1 MVDRHEI
8 TEPARQPLRLDRR
21 RLVGRGDAR
30 ANYDLLMERPLG
42 LRHQRDE
49 RLVEI
54 GLAGLV
60 EQLLQIAR
68 GDDLAVVH
76 RHQPVEAL
84 GFVHIGGGD
93 DDAHLRAA
101 GANRVDQVPE
111 LAARQRID
119 AGCRLVE
126 NEEVRIVDQRAAEAE
141 LLLHAA
147 GELAGRAR
155 LELFHRGRSQK
166 LGDARAS
173 LIRALAE
180 QTAEEVDV
188 LEHAQRRIEI
198 AAKPLW
204 HIRDAAAYL
213 LEVAI
218 VGDVLVEHDDLAD
231 LDDLH
236 AGDQPEQSRL
246 SDAVRADDPDHD
258 ARRDVDRNVVER
270 DGRAIPVRY
279 ALDPRDGLAGHLA
292 TGVWLSGDGAAGA
305 AICGAEAAGAALSLG
320 FGGGAWTLA

>member
-1 MVDRHEI
+1 MTLICGRR
-8 TEPARQPLRLDRR
+8 ARIVLIRSQNWPRDSGSTPV
-21 RLVGRGDAR
+21 VGSS
-30 ANYDLLMERPLG
+30 
-42 LRHQRDE
+42 
-49 RLVEI
+49 
-54 GLAGLV
+54 
-60 EQLLQIAR
+60 
-68 GDDLAVVH
+68 
-76 RHQPVEAL
+76 
-84 GFVHIGGGD
+84 
-93 DDAHLRAA
+93 
-101 GANRVDQVPE
+101 
-111 LAARQRID
+111 RI
-119 AGCRLVE
+119 
-126 NEEVRIVDQRAAEAE
+126 EEVRIVDQRAAEAE

-147 GELAGRAR
+147 RELAGRAR

-180 QTAEEVDV
+180 QAAEEVDV

-198 AAKPLW
+198 AAKALW

-218 VGDVLVEHDDLAD
+218 VGDVLVEDDDLAD

-236 AGDQPEQSRL
+236 AGDQPEQSRFA
-246 SDAVRADDPDHD
+246 DAVRADDPDHD

-305 AICGAEAAGAALSLG
+305 AICGARSGRRSAVARLRRRRD
-320 FGGGAWTLA
+320 WTLA